1 MPKKPDGPTG
11 QSAALGSAVN
21 EHLAN
26 ERTHLAFLRT
36 AVALITFG
44 ITVNRFSL
52 FLIINDKL
60 APGSGPFIPLFGVEQ
75 VGFSV
80 VIVGALLIV
89 WAAVRYQQVSRQIDR
104 GEYRSNPRMV
114 WIVTAA
120 VLVFGVASLFWLF
133 QR

>member
-1 MPKKPDGPTG
+1 MPKKPHGPTG
-11 QSAALGSAVN
+11 QGPASGTTVN

-26 ERTHLAFLRT
+26 ERTQLAFLRT

-89 WAAVRYQQVSRQIDR
+89 WSAVRYQQVSREIDR
-104 GEYRSNPRMV
+104 GDYRANPRMV